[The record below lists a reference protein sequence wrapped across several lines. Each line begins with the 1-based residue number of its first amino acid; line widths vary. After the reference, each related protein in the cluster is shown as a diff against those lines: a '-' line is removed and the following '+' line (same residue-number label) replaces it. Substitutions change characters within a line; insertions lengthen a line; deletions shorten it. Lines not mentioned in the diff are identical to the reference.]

1 MSLPVPINWLRT
13 NSRPVERLP
22 DHIWIL
28 HERHSDTLE
37 WDNPAGTWWVQPDY
51 YPDTELGFAR
61 AWDKLCS
68 LLQSSMIDV
77 HDVNRA
83 IFYIHLYLTDEA
95 QEKYQF
101 TDPQAQQGD
110 YWFSFNLTLNDDSEV
125 WGAIP
130 SKILGELGVDA
141 NTLNEITNE
150 IQVWIR
156 KDRGRYL
163 QGRLD
168 RANLPRT
175 LRQT

>member
-1 MSLPVPINWLRT
+1 MSLPSPINWIRT

-28 HERHSDTLE
+28 HERYSDTME

-68 LLQSSMIDV
+68 LLQSSMIDG

-83 IFYIHLYLTDEA
+83 TFDIHLYLTDEA
-95 QEKYQF
+95 QKKYQF

-110 YWFSFNLTLNDDSEV
+110 YWFSFNLTRDDDSWV

-130 SKILGELGVDA
+130 SMILGELGVDA

-150 IQVWIR
+150 IQVWIK

-168 RANLPRT
+168 RAKLPWT

>member
-1 MSLPVPINWLRT
+1 MSLPSPINWIRT
-13 NSRPVERLP
+13 NSSPVERLP

-28 HERHSDTLE
+28 HERYSDTME
-37 WDNPAGTWWVQPDY
+37 WESPGDTWWVQPDY

-61 AWDKLCS
+61 AWIKLGS
-68 LLQSSMIDV
+68 LLQ
-77 HDVNRA
+77 VNPEVKR
-83 IFYIHLYLTDEA
+83 YGDNCEIHLYLTDEA

-101 TDPQAQQGD
+101 TDPPSQYIHLVGGED
-110 YWFSFNLTLNDDSEV
+110 IWFRFNFNDTS

-130 SKILGELGVDA
+130 SMILGELGVDS

-150 IQVWIR
+150 IQFWI
-156 KDRGRYL
+156 KPDRGRSL

-168 RANLPRT
+168 RANLPLS